1 MKKLFLIFLSSSIIL
16 TSCQKLPDG
25 KSYLEAEKD
34 LTEILEAQNP
44 YDDAFVKSI
53 VITHKPD
60 TKGESITVNLNCY
73 DNTEIGQDFTIVR
86 DTILDYSSK
95 NNYDLYSLEIKSTG
109 SYDGSVYWGSYDL
122 ESGYYLDLINNISL
136 DSITLEE
143 LTNSDTASLT
153 KDTIEIQKD
162 LNGRGSSDS
171 DRSEPQYVGVSGYVV
186 VGHKQETDLKRSES
200 FSETPWTI
208 PTISIFDNKSLNHK
222 TEVTVTAQELEH
234 EGWGN
239 YSGKL
244 TVEIA
249 DTKEKAIIDVDN
261 FITKPYWS
269 YDDLEEAAE
278 VGYYIAEY
286 NKKSTKYPVDRDNE
300 KVILE
305 NGTKI
310 LVVGLTGLY
319 TGSERPDQF
328 KNPIEAIVYKEWT
341 YGYGGVEVF
350 FNPKDLTIIY

>member
-1 MKKLFLIFLSSSIIL
+1 MKKTMFIFVISSIIL

-25 KSYLEAEKD
+25 KSYLEVEKE
-34 LTEILEAQNP
+34 LTEILETQTP
-44 YDDAFVKSI
+44 YDETFVQSI

-60 TKGESITVNLNCY
+60 TNGESITVNLNYY

-86 DTILDYSSK
+86 DAILDYSSK
-95 NNYDLYSLEIKSTG
+95 NNYDLYSLEIKSNG
-109 SYDGSVYWGSYDL
+109 SYGGSIYWGSYDL
-122 ESGYYLDLINNISL
+122 ESGYYLDLINSISL
-136 DSITLEE
+136 DNITLEE

-153 KDTIEIQKD
+153 KDIIEIQKD

-186 VGHKQETDLKRSES
+186 VGYKQESDLKRSES
-200 FSETPWTI
+200 FAETPWSI
-208 PTISIFDNKSLNHK
+208 PTISILDNKSLNHK

-249 DTKEKAIIDVDN
+249 DTKEKAIIDVNN
-261 FITKPYWS
+261 FITKPYWT
-269 YDDLEEAAE
+269 YDDLEEAAK
-278 VGYYIAEY
+278 VGFYIAEY
-286 NKKSTKYPVDRDNE
+286 NNKSSKYPVDRNNR

-305 NGTKI
+305 NGTKV
-310 LVVGLTGLY
+310 LVVGLTGSY
-319 TGSERPDQF
+319 TGSEKPDQT